1 MITLELNWEENLKA
15 LWSGRHWY
23 AGDTK
28 KYKDS
33 LYEKP
38 ARSVQ
43 SVASRI
49 KEINKMILVGA
60 AVYRESKEK
69 FFTVRDN
76 TTGQEFTYSTMPEAT
91 KRQEDLVHI
100 IGHDAEILE

>member
-15 LWSGRHWY
+15 LWQGRHWY

-28 KYKDS
+28 RYENS

-43 SVASRI
+43 SVGSRI
-49 KEINKMILVGA
+49 KEINSMIAAGT
-60 AVYRESKEK
+60 AVYREVKEK
-69 FFTVRDN
+69 FFTVKDN
-76 TTGQEFTYSTMPEAT
+76 TINQEFTYPTMDQAQAE
-91 KRQEDLVHI
+91 QERRVIVL
-100 IGHDAEILE
+100 GHDAEVL